1 MSGQPAPSAPSAP
14 KGTALRAVL
23 ADDSVI
29 FRQGLALLLE
39 AAGVAVPITVGD
51 VPALLQAVQTHEP
64 DVAVV
69 DVRMPP
75 THTDEGIQAALALK
89 RHHPGIGVVVLSTYV
104 EPRWVTT
111 LLDAEPTGVGYLL
124 KDRVDDIVGL
134 LEALR
139 RVAAGGIALD
149 PEVVATLLAARRN
162 TSSLERLTDRERE
175 ILALVAQGRSNAG
188 IAEALFLSVKTVEA
202 HVAAVFRS
210 LDLHEDAAD
219 NRRVKA
225 ALAYLQAQ

>member
-1 MSGQPAPSAPSAP
+1 MSGQPASPAPHD
-14 KGTALRAVL
+14 TALRAVL
-23 ADDSVI
+23 ADDSAI
-29 FRQGLALLLE
+29 FRQGLALLLQ
-39 AAGVAVPITVGD
+39 AADVVVPATAGD
-51 VPALLQAVQTHEP
+51 VPSLLEAVQTHQP

-75 THTDEGIQAALALK
+75 THTDEGIQAALALR
-89 RHHPGIGVVVLSTYV
+89 RHHPGTGVVVLSTYV

-111 LLDAEPTGVGYLL
+111 LLEAEPTGVGYLL
-124 KDRVDDIVGL
+124 KDRVADIDGL
-134 LEALR
+134 LEALW
-139 RVAAGGIALD
+139 RVAGGGIALD
-149 PEVVATLLAARRN
+149 PEVVATLLAARRH
-162 TSSLERLTDRERE
+162 TTALERLTERERE

-188 IAEALFLSVKTVEA
+188 IAETLFLSVKTVEA

>member
-1 MSGQPAPSAPSAP
+1 MSGQASSPAPHGA
-14 KGTALRAVL
+14 TLRAVL

-29 FRQGLALLLE
+29 FRQGLGLLLE
-39 AAGVAVPITVGD
+39 AAGFTVPAAVGD
-51 VPALLQAVQTHEP
+51 VPSLLEEVQAHQP

-89 RHHPGIGVVVLSTYV
+89 RQHPDLGVLVLSTYV

-111 LLDAEPTGVGYLL
+111 LLESEPTGVGYLL
-124 KDRVDDIVGL
+124 KDRVAEVDGL

-139 RVAAGGIALD
+139 RVASGGIALD
-149 PEVVATLLAARRN
+149 PEVVTALLAARRH
-162 TSSLERLTDRERE
+162 TRALERLTDRERE

-225 ALAYLQAQ
+225 TLTYLQAQ